1 MSARWIDCTK
11 CGTEWEARPD
21 DSPDD
26 FVCDYSLND
35 ISYPREDAASREVSC
50 NVTEGHPSMQEQA
63 RVGSFEII
71 KHKTSEPTME
81 ELIAMS
87 KRTISSLEK
96 GRIWI
101 GHVNITRNSDGCYE
115 LQSDT
120 NQHEALAR
128 YASML
133 ISIMEHD
140 CPDCDE
146 MEITDL
152 EVAYFDSDGV
162 QQYM

>member
-1 MSARWIDCTK
+1 M
-11 CGTEWEARPD
+11 
-21 DSPDD
+21 
-26 FVCDYSLND
+26 
-35 ISYPREDAASREVSC
+35 
-50 NVTEGHPSMQEQA
+50 
-63 RVGSFEII
+63 I
-71 KHKTSEPTME
+71 KQNTSEPTME

-87 KRTISSLEK
+87 ERTISPLST
-96 GRIWI
+96 GMIWI
-101 GHVNITRNSDGCYE
+101 GHVTITRNSKGCHE

-162 QQYM
+162 QQYT